1 MGGQISAREA
11 DRRIDELDAEYG
23 PSEYDAER
31 GSGRITPTKF
41 ASYQLPGGENYR
53 EILLTLPPQGTEDKS
68 GFGMWITQGP
78 EAGQFVDNPDEGIR
92 WVFPTRAEAQ
102 EMIDDMESGDSMEVR
117 PIQQEREAGFRS
129 GHFSELNVVAHVR
142 FNERTSADGKR
153 TLFIEEIQ
161 SDWAQK
167 GGEHGFGQKGPRPG
181 RYVGENTTRRP
192 TPTEGEAETSL

>member
-1 MGGQISAREA
+1 M
-11 DRRIDELDAEYG
+11 
-23 PSEYDAER
+23 
-31 GSGRITPTKF
+31 
-41 ASYQLPGGENYR
+41 
-53 EILLTLPPQGTEDKS
+53 EDKS

-142 FNERTSADGKR
+142 FNERTDANGKR

-167 GGEHGFGQKGPRPG
+167 GREQGFETEYDRKQADIDRKRFYDGKGDMPDSEWDALSERVRQYDMKDRGQPSAP
-181 RYVGENTTRRP
+181 YVTKTDAWVSP
-192 TPTEGEAETSL
+192 PSAPCA